1 MGTADGAFN
10 VLVRVGGEA
19 EPPFSL
25 AGAFNVL
32 LNSLAVSFCLDV
44 DDQLS
49 SSTSV
54 LPRSLLRR
62 FDVSGNGKRPLV
74 DDEALWAPIARA
86 LLTHAHPDRVRR
98 QLDLTPMLVVG
109 SSFVTLLVSA
119 WEMQSK
125 TSWGEKFVWYDDDNK
140 IATASPF
147 WASGSENHYTAVPK
161 WMFHAFLVI
170 FTASMTL
177 TRRAIADEREQ
188 GDCKHAGLHLFLW
201 FAFEYAVTIGAYQL
215 FITIVV
221 DQLILR
227 KKGPGFLADCA
238 ARFAHANRTD
248 AEGHAYAFDSGDCAG
263 IRKRYG
269 YAGAF
274 DDFRVAEDGY
284 YQKSEWGWWFG

>member
-86 LLTHAHPDRVRR
+86 LLTPPPSRETRIKSELIKHDMLEGAIGLKITGD
-98 QLDLTPMLVVG
+98 QELTKARG
-109 SSFVTLLVSA
+109 
-119 WEMQSK
+119 
-125 TSWGEKFVWYDDDNK
+125 
-140 IATASPF
+140 
-147 WASGSENHYTAVPK
+147 AVPRPIS
-161 WMFHAFLVI
+161 LEV
-170 FTASMTL
+170 
-177 TRRAIADEREQ
+177 
-188 GDCKHAGLHLFLW
+188 
-201 FAFEYAVTIGAYQL
+201 
-215 FITIVV
+215 
-221 DQLILR
+221 
-227 KKGPGFLADCA
+227 
-238 ARFAHANRTD
+238 
-248 AEGHAYAFDSGDCAG
+248 
-263 IRKRYG
+263 
-269 YAGAF
+269 
-274 DDFRVAEDGY
+274 
-284 YQKSEWGWWFG
+284 

>member
-49 SSTSV
+49 TSTSV

-109 SSFVTLLVSA
+109 
-119 WEMQSK
+119 
-125 TSWGEKFVWYDDDNK
+125 
-140 IATASPF
+140 ASPF
-147 WASGSENHYTAVPK
+147 CSSSSVVPLSRPRDVGEDEK
-161 WMFHAFLVI
+161 LSSPPPSRPPLPSPPRLVV
-170 FTASMTL
+170 
-177 TRRAIADEREQ
+177 R
-188 GDCKHAGLHLFLW
+188 HL
-201 FAFEYAVTIGAYQL
+201 
-215 FITIVV
+215 
-221 DQLILR
+221 
-227 KKGPGFLADCA
+227 
-238 ARFAHANRTD
+238 ARLGVGD
-248 AEGHAYAFDSGDCAG
+248 AEQDVVGREVRVVRRRQQDRDRLAVLGVGLREPLHGRAQVRRRVVLPARRPSTCRGD
-263 IRKRYG
+263 
-269 YAGAF
+269 
-274 DDFRVAEDGY
+274 E
-284 YQKSEWGWWFG
+284 S

>member
-49 SSTSV
+49 TSTSV

-62 FDVSGNGKRPLV
+62 FDVAGNGKRPLV
-74 DDEALWAPIARA
+74 DDEALWAPIASQ

-109 SSFVTLLVSA
+109 CSFVTLLISA

-125 TSWGEKFVWYDDDNK
+125 TSWGEKFVWCGGGGRGGGGGEPRRRRGVPRGLNAESPRARSRSLSQVRRRQQDRDRV
-140 IATASPF
+140 AVLGVGLREPLHGRAQVRTRAS
-147 WASGSENHYTAVPK
+147 
-161 WMFHAFLVI
+161 
-170 FTASMTL
+170 
-177 TRRAIADEREQ
+177 
-188 GDCKHAGLHLFLW
+188 
-201 FAFEYAVTIGAYQL
+201 
-215 FITIVV
+215 
-221 DQLILR
+221 
-227 KKGPGFLADCA
+227 
-238 ARFAHANRTD
+238 ARFASS
-248 AEGHAYAFDSGDCAG
+248 SGV
-263 IRKRYG
+263 KR
-269 YAGAF
+269 
-274 DDFRVAEDGY
+274 
-284 YQKSEWGWWFG
+284 

>member
-1 MGTADGAFN
+1 
-10 VLVRVGGEA
+10 
-19 EPPFSL
+19 
-25 AGAFNVL
+25 
-32 LNSLAVSFCLDV
+32 
-44 DDQLS
+44 
-49 SSTSV
+49 
-54 LPRSLLRR
+54 
-62 FDVSGNGKRPLV
+62 
-74 DDEALWAPIARA
+74 
-86 LLTHAHPDRVRR
+86 
-98 QLDLTPMLVVG
+98 
-109 SSFVTLLVSA
+109 
-119 WEMQSK
+119 
-125 TSWGEKFVWYDDDNK
+125 
-140 IATASPF
+140 
-147 WASGSENHYTAVPK
+147 
-161 WMFHAFLVI
+161 MFHAFLVI

>member
-1 MGTADGAFN
+1 M
-10 VLVRVGGEA
+10 
-19 EPPFSL
+19 
-25 AGAFNVL
+25 L

-49 SSTSV
+49 TSTSV

-161 WMFHAFLVI
+161 Y
-170 FTASMTL
+170 
-177 TRRAIADEREQ
+177 
-188 GDCKHAGLHLFLW
+188 GDALCF
-201 FAFEYAVTIGAYQL
+201 
-215 FITIVV
+215 
-221 DQLILR
+221 
-227 KKGPGFLADCA
+227 P
-238 ARFAHANRTD
+238 
-248 AEGHAYAFDSGDCAG
+248 
-263 IRKRYG
+263 
-269 YAGAF
+269 
-274 DDFRVAEDGY
+274 RVAPRRVGGT
-284 YQKSEWGWWFG
+284 KLSPALVRSPLSSAPPPAPVRLPTLSLSRGGCSTRSSSSSPRA